1 MKMEGLNLSTLET
14 GNEIIGIIQ
23 PSYIEQIEN
32 VPEFLTSLY
41 TEISVSSSELGC

>member
-1 MKMEGLNLSTLET
+1 MKMEGLNLSTLKT

-32 VPEFLTSLY
+32 VPEFLTCHSILKPA
-41 TEISVSSSELGC
+41 SAAVN

>member
-14 GNEIIGIIQ
+14 GNEKVGIIQ

-32 VPEFLTSLY
+32 VPEFLTCHSILKPA
-41 TEISVSSSELGC
+41 SAAVN